1 MIATFTRDG
10 RTAPGLPTEPKSA
23 TITAHGVSARGC
35 AHDCYGR
42 AMSGVT
48 RTTTNESKPLG
59 RVYLLGAGPG
69 DPELITVRARRR
81 LQEADLVLYDALV
94 HPDLLALCKPGASL
108 EFVGK
113 RAGRASERQS
123 DINARLVEAARRGLV
138 VARLK
143 GGDPYL
149 FGRGS
154 EEAEHLAA
162 HGVPFEVVPGVPS
175 PMAATAYAGI
185 SLTHRE
191 LSSSVA
197 YVTATES
204 PEKDASSHDWSKLAT
219 ATQTL
224 VIFMGMR
231 QLGALM
237 SLLQKHGRPA
247 STPAA
252 VVHWASTPKQKVVV
266 GTIADL
272 ADKAHAAGLGLPSL
286 VLVGEVVRLRERLR
300 WFDVGPLFGKAV
312 LVTRAPHQAASLAA
326 LLRERG
332 ADARVAPT
340 IAIVPPED
348 PEPLRRA
355 AREVGRYDALV
366 LTSANAVDRFFAAI
380 DEDGGDTR
388 RIGSAK
394 VFVVGTQTAAA
405 LKVYGLRADVIAS
418 EQRGEGLLAA
428 LLRELPES
436 ARVLLPRADE
446 AREIVP
452 DGLRAAGHVCDVV
465 PVYRTVPIDDE
476 GLAKVRS
483 ELAECEAVT
492 LTSGS
497 TVDQLVA
504 AVGVEALR
512 DKVLASIGPVTT
524 DALTRHGLV
533 AKVEAGEPSLAG
545 LVEAL
550 ATHYE
555 GAR

>member
-1 MIATFTRDG
+1 MSESMVASK
-10 RTAPGLPTEPKSA
+10 ASK
-23 TITAHGVSARGC
+23 RG
-35 AHDCYGR
+35 
-42 AMSGVT
+42 T
-48 RTTTNESKPLG
+48 
-59 RVYLLGAGPG
+59 VYLLGAGPG

-81 LQEADLVLYDALV
+81 LQEADVVLYDALV
-94 HPDLLALCKPGASL
+94 HPDLLELCKPGASL

-123 DINARLVEAARRGLV
+123 DINARLVDAALRGLT

-162 HGVPFEVVPGVPS
+162 HGIPFEVVPGVPS

-237 SLLQKHGRPA
+237 DLLVRHGRPTT
-247 STPAA
+247 TPAA

-266 GTIADL
+266 GTVADL
-272 ADKAHAAGLGLPSL
+272 AEKARAAGLGLPSL

-300 WFDVGPLFGKAV
+300 WFDVGPVFGKAV

-326 LLRERG
+326 LLREHG

-340 IAIVPPED
+340 IAIAPPED
-348 PEPLRRA
+348 PEPLKRA
-355 AREVGRYDALV
+355 AREVGSYDALA

-380 DEDGGDTR
+380 DEDGGDAR
-388 RIGSAK
+388 RIGRAK

-405 LKVYGLRADVIAS
+405 LRSHGVRADVIAS
-418 EQRGEGLLAA
+418 EQRGEGVLESLLADLA
-428 LLRELPES
+428 PGS
-436 ARVLLPRADE
+436 RVLLPRADE
-446 AREIVP
+446 AREVLP
-452 DGLRAAGHVCDVV
+452 EGLRAAGHTCDVV
-465 PVYRTVPIDDE
+465 PVYRTVPIDDA
-476 GLAKVRS
+476 GRAKVRA
-483 ELAECEAVT
+483 ECAECEAIT

-512 DKVLASIGPVTT
+512 GKVLASIGPVTS
-524 DALTRHGLV
+524 DALRRHGLTST
-533 AKVEAGEPSLAG
+533 VEARTPSLAG

-555 GAR
+555 GTR

>member
-1 MIATFTRDG
+1 M
-10 RTAPGLPTEPKSA
+10 
-23 TITAHGVSARGC
+23 V
-35 AHDCYGR
+35 
-42 AMSGVT
+42 
-48 RTTTNESKPLG
+48 ESKRG
-59 RVYLLGAGPG
+59 TVYLLGAGPG

-81 LQEADLVLYDALV
+81 LQEADVVLYDALV
-94 HPDLLALCKPGASL
+94 HPDLLELCKPSASL

-123 DINARLVEAARRGLV
+123 DINARLVDAARVGLT

-162 HGVPFEVVPGVPS
+162 HDIPFEVVPGVPS

-237 SLLQKHGRPA
+237 DLLVRHGRPPT
-247 STPAA
+247 TPAA

-266 GTIADL
+266 GTVADL
-272 ADKAHAAGLGLPSL
+272 AEKARAAGLGLPSL

-355 AREVGRYDALV
+355 VREVGGYDALA
-366 LTSANAVDRFFAAI
+366 LTSANAVERFFAAI
-380 DEDGGDTR
+380 DEDGGDAR
-388 RIGSAK
+388 RIGRAK
-394 VFVVGTQTAAA
+394 VVVVGAQTAAA
-405 LKVYGLRADVIAS
+405 LRAHGVRADVIAS
-418 EQRGEGLLAA
+418 EQRGEGVLDALLAD
-428 LLRELPES
+428 LRPGS
-436 ARVLLPRADE
+436 RVLLPRADE
-446 AREIVP
+446 AREVLP
-452 DGLRAAGHVCDVV
+452 EGLRAAGHTCDVV

-476 GLAKVRS
+476 GRARVRA
-483 ELAECEAVT
+483 ECAECEAVT

-504 AVGVEALR
+504 AVGVEALHG
-512 DKVLASIGPVTT
+512 KVLASIGPVTS
-524 DALTRHGLV
+524 DALRRHGLSPT
-533 AKVEAGEPSLAG
+533 VEAREPSLAG
-545 LVEAL
+545 LVDAL

-555 GAR
+555 GSR

>member
-1 MIATFTRDG
+1 MSESMEASK
-10 RTAPGLPTEPKSA
+10 AASK
-23 TITAHGVSARGC
+23 RG
-35 AHDCYGR
+35 
-42 AMSGVT
+42 
-48 RTTTNESKPLG
+48 K
-59 RVYLLGAGPG
+59 VYLLGAGPG
-69 DPELITVRARRR
+69 DPELVTVRARRR
-81 LQEADLVLYDALV
+81 LQEADVVLYDALV
-94 HPDLLALCKPGASL
+94 HPDLLELCKPGASL

-123 DINARLVEAARRGLV
+123 DINARLVDAALRGLT

-162 HGVPFEVVPGVPS
+162 HGIPFEVVPGVPS

-237 SLLQKHGRPA
+237 DLLVRHGRPP

-266 GTIADL
+266 GTVADL
-272 ADKAHAAGLGLPSL
+272 AEKARAAGLGLPSL

-340 IAIVPPED
+340 IVLAPPED

-355 AREVGRYDALV
+355 AREVGSYDALA

-380 DEDGGDTR
+380 DEDGGDAR
-388 RIGSAK
+388 RIGRAK
-394 VFVVGTQTAAA
+394 IFVVGAQTAAA
-405 LKVYGLRADVIAS
+405 LRSHGVRADVIAS
-418 EQRGEGLLAA
+418 EQRGEGVLDA
-428 LLRELPES
+428 LLLDLRPGS
-436 ARVLLPRADE
+436 RVLLPRADE
-446 AREIVP
+446 AREVLP
-452 DGLRAAGHVCDVV
+452 EGLRAAGHACDVV
-465 PVYRTVPIDDE
+465 PVYRTVPVDDA
-476 GLAKVRS
+476 GRAKVRA
-483 ELAECEAVT
+483 ECVECEAIT

-504 AVGVEALR
+504 AVGVDALR
-512 DKVLASIGPVTT
+512 GKVLASIGPVTS
-524 DALTRHGLV
+524 DALRRHGL
-533 AKVEAGEPSLAG
+533 APTVEAREPSLVG

-555 GAR
+555 GSR

>member
-1 MIATFTRDG
+1 M
-10 RTAPGLPTEPKSA
+10 
-23 TITAHGVSARGC
+23 V
-35 AHDCYGR
+35 
-42 AMSGVT
+42 
-48 RTTTNESKPLG
+48 ESKRG
-59 RVYLLGAGPG
+59 TVYLLGAGPG

-81 LQEADLVLYDALV
+81 LQEADVVLYDALV
-94 HPDLLALCKPGASL
+94 HPDLLELCKPGASL

-123 DINARLVEAARRGLV
+123 DINARLVEAALRGLT

-162 HGVPFEVVPGVPS
+162 HGIPFEVVPGVPS

-237 SLLQKHGRPA
+237 ELLVRHGRPPT
-247 STPAA
+247 TPAA

-266 GTIADL
+266 GTVADL
-272 ADKAHAAGLGLPSL
+272 AEKARTAGLGLPSL

-312 LVTRAPHQAASLAA
+312 LVTRAPHQATSLAA

-355 AREVGRYDALV
+355 AREVGSYDALA
-366 LTSANAVDRFFAAI
+366 LTSANAVERFFAAI
-380 DEDGGDTR
+380 DEDAGDAR
-388 RIGSAK
+388 RIGRAK
-394 VFVVGTQTAAA
+394 VFVVGSQTAAA
-405 LKVYGLRADVIAS
+405 LWAHGVRADVIAR
-418 EQRGEGLLAA
+418 EQRGEGVLDALLAD
-428 LLRELPES
+428 LRPGS
-436 ARVLLPRADE
+436 RVLLPRADE
-446 AREIVP
+446 AREVLP
-452 DGLRAAGHVCDVV
+452 DGLRAAGHACDVV
-465 PVYRTVPIDDE
+465 PVYRTVPIDDD
-476 GLAKVRS
+476 GRAKVRA
-483 ELAECEAVT
+483 ECAECEAIT

-504 AVGVEALR
+504 AVGVDALHG
-512 DKVLASIGPVTT
+512 KVLASIGPVTS
-524 DALTRHGLV
+524 DALRRHGLV
-533 AKVEAGEPSLAG
+533 PTVEAREPSLAG

-555 GAR
+555 GSR